1 MREEV
6 AESVRE
12 SATAGA
18 LLVVVAALAVLT
30 GRTFLFPSLGPSA
43 FLLATQPSAPAS
55 SPRRVAGGHAVGILA
70 GLVAYHGVASGPL
83 LAVPVSTLAVPAPT
97 LTASAPSLTAP
108 PPALTAASIAL
119 AASGVVSVVLTT
131 AGMVAADLRHAPACA
146 TTLIVS
152 LGLLSTPTEVAIIV
166 ASVTV
171 LVAVH
176 AGVANAFRRAVVDAR
191 PPYGRDEGGDANG

>member
-43 FLLATQPSAPAS
+43 FLLATRPSAPAS

-83 LAVPVSTLAVPAPT
+83 LAVPASTLIPPASTLTAPAPT
-97 LTASAPSLTAP
+97 VTAP
-108 PPALTAASIAL
+108 PPALTAASVAL

-152 LGLLSTPTEVAIIV
+152 LGLLSSLADALLIAVAIGVLLVTHRALTRAKV
-166 ASVTV
+166 APART
-171 LVAVH
+171 A
-176 AGVANAFRRAVVDAR
+176 AERAR
-191 PPYGRDEGGDANG
+191 SR

>member
-6 AESVRE
+6 AESIRE

-30 GRTFLFPSLGPSA
+30 GRSFLFPSLGPSA
-43 FLLATQPSAPAS
+43 FLLATRPAAPAS

-70 GLVAYHGVASGPL
+70 GLAAYHGIASGPL
-83 LAVPVSTLAVPAPT
+83 LAASAPALTAPAPT
-97 LTASAPSLTAP
+97 LVAP
-108 PPALTAASIAL
+108 PPALTASSVAL

-131 AGMVAADLRHAPACA
+131 AGMVVADLRHAPACA

-152 LGLLSTPTEVAIIV
+152 LGLLSSLADALLVGVAICVLLATHRALVSARV
-166 ASVTV
+166 APAPTV
-171 LVAVH
+171 VEEP
-176 AGVANAFRRAVVDAR
+176 N
-191 PPYGRDEGGDANG
+191 